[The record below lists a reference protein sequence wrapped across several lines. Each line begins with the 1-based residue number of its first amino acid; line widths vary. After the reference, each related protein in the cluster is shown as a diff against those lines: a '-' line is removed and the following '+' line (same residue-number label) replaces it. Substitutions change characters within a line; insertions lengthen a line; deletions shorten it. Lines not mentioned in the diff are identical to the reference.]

1 MRDMSM
7 FLAAACFAGLVLK
20 LVSVYFGSIACFA
33 FSKEQKYPPAKRL
46 RKMAVLAAC
55 RNEEA
60 VIGGLVE
67 SLKAQDYPAEYYDIY
82 VIPNNCTDHTEEA
95 ARQAGA
101 KIIQCTGTV
110 GCKGDALH
118 QAVEQLMKEDYE
130 VFCVFDAD
138 NHAAP
143 DFLTRMNEV
152 FDAGARVVKA
162 RQVAKNPYDSWVSG
176 CYGIYFDLFHL
187 FFNHPRAVC
196 GLSAKLVG
204 TGFAVHRNVLERLG
218 GWNTSTIAEDAE
230 FSSQCAELGER
241 IWWAGDAVTYDEQP
255 LSFCVSL
262 TQRRRWCSGVMQVAK
277 LRLPVLL
284 GKFWKGQEGD
294 AAMLLLDFI
303 MFLIAP
309 FTQAVSIVP
318 LGLVLLC
325 KGLENGWGNALQY
338 AGSGLLL
345 YMLAMMLLAAG
356 LVWFRKGKK
365 PDWRMGKAVLLF
377 PLFMA
382 SWLPLQIA
390 SLCRETK
397 KWEEIRHTGK
407 GVCRKE
413 GLGRLS
419 QTPQTL

>member
-143 DFLTRMNEV
+143 DFLTHMNEA

-255 LSFCVSL
+255 LSFRVSL
-262 TQRRRWCSGVMQVAK
+262 TQRR
-277 LRLPVLL
+277 
-284 GKFWKGQEGD
+284 D
-294 AAMLLLDFI
+294 
-303 MFLIAP
+303 
-309 FTQAVSIVP
+309 
-318 LGLVLLC
+318 
-325 KGLENGWGNALQY
+325 
-338 AGSGLLL
+338 
-345 YMLAMMLLAAG
+345 
-356 LVWFRKGKK
+356 
-365 PDWRMGKAVLLF
+365 
-377 PLFMA
+377 
-382 SWLPLQIA
+382 
-390 SLCRETK
+390 
-397 KWEEIRHTGK
+397 
-407 GVCRKE
+407 
-413 GLGRLS
+413 
-419 QTPQTL
+419 